1 MLRYVVHPSTLVTVV
16 RVGRVQGTVLEAQ
29 MEVGKVQSRYRG
41 HRKSRVCVDE
51 WPGPHASGL
60 GVSAMD
66 ARALPSDQI
75 SLSAGVQFFADG
87 FLRTRARTAK
97 RTTAEPGGKSWW
109 RFRKLM
115 GMG

>member
-1 MLRYVVHPSTLVTVV
+1 
-16 RVGRVQGTVLEAQ
+16 VGRVKGTALEAQ

-51 WPGPHASGL
+51 WSGPHASGL

-75 SLSAGVQFFADG
+75 SLSAGAKI
-87 FLRTRARTAK
+87 LRGWIPTYESPNGPTHNSRT
-97 RTTAEPGGKSWW
+97 W
-109 RFRKLM
+109 RKVMMKFRKLIKM
-115 GMG
+115 D